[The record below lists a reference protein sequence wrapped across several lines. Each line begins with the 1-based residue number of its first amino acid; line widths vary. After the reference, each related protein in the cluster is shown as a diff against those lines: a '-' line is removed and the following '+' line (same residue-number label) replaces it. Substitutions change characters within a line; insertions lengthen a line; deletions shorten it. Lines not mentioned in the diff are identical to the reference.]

1 MDHKNSFSRYGSVE
15 TLHIA
20 SGIAN
25 YGSFVWKQAPKIGFE
40 FDHPPHSARD
50 CRQAA
55 AKNPGMN
62 DPSLPRTNRGCGNTS
77 DAETA
82 TSWERKPPA

>member
-1 MDHKNSFSRYGSVE
+1 METEKINCTGFLSIPKMDHKNSFSRDGSVE

-50 CRQAA
+50 CR
-55 AKNPGMN
+55 
-62 DPSLPRTNRGCGNTS
+62 PSV
-77 DAETA
+77 
-82 TSWERKPPA
+82 